1 MKPASNALKALGQT
15 DAELRVGN
23 YLVLFGGKDL
33 EGDYFTKSTKF
44 DSAYTDTGALYVD
57 FEHGRDAEKM
67 GNSPDNVL
75 GLVDWKSARVDDDG
89 IFVERVLNRRA
100 AYMKG
105 LTQLLEA
112 GMLGTS
118 SAAVP
123 KNVRKA
129 SDGQILAWPLLRDSL
144 TVTPME
150 PRMATANVLTAA
162 KSLAE
167 FFPASETLALLI
179 EDDTPAKAIARTIR
193 AGNLPTLSDF
203 ESFLRESGFS
213 KSQAVTVASRGL
225 GHLLSRSESAGDPAP
240 EGDVAL
246 ADLLTS
252 YQLPRI

>member
-1 MKPASNALKALGQT
+1 MIPIENALKAVSQT

-33 EGDYFTKSTKF
+33 EGDHFTKSTKF

-57 FEHGRDAEKM
+57 FEHGRDHEKT
-67 GNSPDNVL
+67 GNTPDHVV
-75 GLVDWKSARVDDDG
+75 GLVDWKSAKADDVG

-112 GMLGTS
+112 GLLGTS
-118 SAAVP
+118 SAAIP
-123 KNVRKA
+123 RNVRKA
-129 SDGQILAWPLLRDSL
+129 SDGEILAWPLLRDSL

-162 KSLAE
+162 KSLAA
-167 FFPASETLALLI
+167 FFPASESLALLI
-179 EDDTPAKAIARTIR
+179 EDDTPAKAIARTIK
-193 AGNLPTLSDF
+193 AGGMPSLSDF
-203 ESFLRESGFS
+203 EDFLRESGFS

-225 GHLLSRSESAGDPAP
+225 GHLLSRSESASEPAP
-240 EGDVAL
+240 EGKAL

-252 YQLPRI
+252 FELPRI